1 MKKSLFFLFLCLFSF
16 SNEHSQNESPRPI
29 KKSEPKNEV
38 DLSHHF
44 PKEPPVQQGGSCAVY
59 SQVGLFE
66 AACHRHLG
74 HKIKLSEAYLFYRS
88 VRGSILIGEKYEKTP
103 RFFSQYDI
111 CKDYHMTSERIK
123 KGYVC
128 DSKDLTFDSDFIEAI
143 KSEDLSKIEGC
154 VGQKLKEKAK
164 VTKEGVF
171 VSSFS
176 DEIKKCIDK
185 VPAHK
190 TEKYSKEKALELLN
204 KGIPFACTGNAVY
217 AHGAGQHMFLITG
230 YSVEQGEIKWKVR
243 DSIEKTML
251 KFDCDLIT
259 YYP

>member
-1 MKKSLFFLFLCLFSF
+1 
-16 SNEHSQNESPRPI
+16 
-29 KKSEPKNEV
+29 
-38 DLSHHF
+38 
-44 PKEPPVQQGGSCAVY
+44 
-59 SQVGLFE
+59 
-66 AACHRHLG
+66 
-74 HKIKLSEAYLFYRS
+74 
-88 VRGSILIGEKYEKTP
+88 
-103 RFFSQYDI
+103 
-111 CKDYHMTSERIK
+111 MTSERIK